1 MNDPQ
6 TALIYGMIAAS
17 VADQN
22 MKDVEMARISEMVS
36 HLPVFKG
43 FDPASL
49 PAIAEDCAAML
60 SQEDGLDQMFERMHD
75 ALPERLR
82 ETAYALAC
90 DVVAA
95 DSNASQEELRLLEMM
110 RHQVGIDRLS
120 AAAIER
126 GAAARYAHL

>member
-1 MNDPQ
+1 MTDPHQ
-6 TALIYGMIAAS
+6 ALIYGMIAAS
-17 VADQN
+17 VADMN
-22 MKDVEMARISEMVS
+22 MRDVELARISEMVA
-36 HLPVFKG
+36 HLPVFDG

-49 PAIAEDCAAML
+49 PEIADECVAML
-60 SQEDGLDQMFERMHD
+60 QQEDGLDEMFDRIRE

-95 DSNASQEELRLLEMM
+95 DGAASQEELRLLEMM

>member
-22 MKDVEMARISEMVS
+22 MKDVELARISEMVS
-36 HLPVFKG
+36 HLPVFDG

-49 PAIAEDCAAML
+49 TEIADDCVAML
-60 SQEDGLDQMFERMHD
+60 SQEDGLDEMFARMRE

-95 DSNASQEELRLLEMM
+95 DGSASQEELRLLEMM
-110 RHQVGIDRLS
+110 RHQVGVDRLS

-126 GAAARYAHL
+126 GAAARYQHL